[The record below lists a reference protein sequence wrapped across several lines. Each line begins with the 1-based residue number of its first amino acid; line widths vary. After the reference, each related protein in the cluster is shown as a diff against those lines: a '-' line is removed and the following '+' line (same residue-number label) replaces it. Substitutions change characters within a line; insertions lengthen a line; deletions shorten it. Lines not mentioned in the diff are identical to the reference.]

1 MILKLSSAFPSPKQ
15 MQRIVTELESGNIIC
30 YPTDTVYGIGCTIR
44 NSDAID
50 LIFKLKNIPRK
61 TKPLCL
67 MFNSIS
73 NLSSYAS
80 VSTENYKI
88 LKKYLPGPFTF
99 ILPARNSIP
108 KALFGQNRKTI
119 GVRIPDNTICM
130 KMVESVG
137 SPIITT
143 SMTDENGEIINNPYE
158 IEFRY
163 RAHLSLV
170 IDGGELTSVPS
181 TIIDLTG
188 EIPEVIRRGQGY
200 ENWEM

>member
-15 MQRIVTELESGNIIC
+15 MQRIMMELESGNIIC

-44 NSDAID
+44 NNEAID
-50 LIFKLKNIPRK
+50 LIFKLKNISRK

-73 NLSSYAS
+73 TISNYAS
-80 VSTENYKI
+80 VSTETYKI
-88 LKKYLPGPFTF
+88 LKKYLPGPYTF
-99 ILPARNSIP
+99 ILPARNLIP
-108 KALFGQNRKTI
+108 KVLFGQNRKTI

-130 KMVESVG
+130 KMVESIGV
-137 SPIITT
+137 PIITT
-143 SMTDENGEIINNPYE
+143 SMTDETGEIINNPYE
-158 IEFRY
+158 IEYRY

-170 IDGGELTSVPS
+170 IDGGELSSVPS

-188 EIPEVIRRGQGY
+188 DIPVVIRRGQGY
-200 ENWEM
+200 ENWEL